1 MRERNKSIN
10 IRVTE
15 EEKRKLRSMA
25 KKSGLSLST
34 YLIKSGLNQQ
44 IKPAPSKHLKEAYE
58 IICGMNNPQLN
69 DVAELILKAY
79 YGEGES

>member
-15 EEKRKLRSMA
+15 EEKRKLNSMA
-25 KKSGLSLST
+25 KKSGLSLSA

-58 IICGMNNPQLN
+58 IICRMNNSQLN
-69 DVAELILKAY
+69 DVAKLILKAY
-79 YGEGES
+79 YGEGER

>member
-25 KKSGLSLST
+25 KKSGLSLSA

-44 IKPAPSKHLKEAYE
+44 IKLAPNKHLKEAYE
-58 IICGMNNPQLN
+58 IICSMNNPQLN
-69 DVAELILKAY
+69 DVAKLILKAY
-79 YGEGES
+79 YGEDES

>member
-25 KKSGLSLST
+25 KKSGLSLSA

-58 IICGMNNPQLN
+58 IICRMNNAQLN
-69 DVAELILKAY
+69 DVAKLILKAY
-79 YGEGES
+79 YGEGER

>member
-15 EEKRKLRSMA
+15 EEKRKLHSMA
-25 KKSGLSLST
+25 KKSGLSLSA

-44 IKPAPSKHLKEAYE
+44 IKSAPSKHLKEAYE
-58 IICGMNNPQLN
+58 IICRMNNAQLN
-69 DVAELILKAY
+69 DVAKLILKAY
-79 YGEGES
+79 YGEDES